1 MSPHTRLPIPSP
13 APPAATA
20 SARLPGLDGLRALAV
35 IAVIAY
41 HYVPAALP
49 GGFIGVD
56 VFFVI
61 SGFLITSLLI
71 GSLGRRERLR
81 SFWMRRA
88 RRLLPAL
95 VVLVLACCTA
105 ALFIG
110 RDVLAHIASQ
120 LVGALTFSSNWVYVA
135 LDQSYF
141 AQGSPQLFRN
151 LWSLAVEEQFYLVWP
166 LIVLALVAWMPRHGR
181 AGVPFALAAA
191 SVVTMAVLYSPG
203 ADPSRV
209 YYGTDTHFFGL
220 ALGAT
225 LAFVLDRARRW
236 DLYGQETAA
245 ERLTRRSAPV
255 VGVLALAGLIV
266 YAAFVH
272 DRDAFNYDGGL
283 TLVSVLTVALVWAAT
298 RPASALGA
306 ALDVRPLRAIG
317 VRSYGLY
324 LWHWPVFVLVG
335 AVASTASVGS
345 ASWAVPPIALAISAA
360 ATVLS
365 YRFVETP
372 IRRSGFRTL
381 VRPFTRT
388 SRARPALFG
397 AACVACAALLVGVVG
412 TSAAA
417 VEGMSGT
424 AAEQQVAAG
433 RRAIEQA
440 QHHTPTSSPA
450 GHAADAAGAP
460 ASSGPT
466 STPSPTPSAS
476 GPAASSDSSPVT
488 APAPRDGS
496 DITAIG
502 DSVMLASAPALLR
515 AFPGIAIDAVV
526 SRSPRDAPALLQEK
540 AADGTLRHTVIVGL
554 GTNGYLGTGTLDRDL
569 QAVGPGRRIVFVNI
583 YADRPWLGEVN
594 GDLGAFV
601 ASHQQT
607 ALADWHDAIAA
618 HPGLLS
624 PDGIHPGSEGG
635 VLYAEC
641 VAAALDRF

>member
-1 MSPHTRLPIPSP
+1 MSPHTRLPISSP
-13 APPAATA
+13 APPSATA
-20 SARLPGLDGLRALAV
+20 PERLPGLDGLRALAV
-35 IAVIAY
+35 VAVIAY
-41 HYVPAALP
+41 HYVPTALP

-105 ALFIG
+105 ALFMG
-110 RDVLAHIASQ
+110 RDVLAHIGSQ
-120 LVGALTFSSNWVYVA
+120 LAGALTFSSNWVYVA

-141 AQGSPQLFRN
+141 AQASPQLFRN

-166 LIVLALVAWMPRHGR
+166 LIVLALVAWMPRRGR
-181 AGVPFALAAA
+181 ATAPLVLAAA
-191 SVVTMAVLYSPG
+191 SVATMAVLYRPG

-220 ALGAT
+220 ALGAA
-225 LAFVLDRARRW
+225 LAFALDRQRRW
-236 DLYGQETAA
+236 DLYGQETVA
-245 ERLTRRSAPV
+245 ERFARRAAPV
-255 VGVLALAGLIV
+255 VGVLALVGLAA
-266 YAAFVH
+266 YAVFVH

-283 TLVSVLTVALVWAAT
+283 ALVSVLAVALVWAAT
-298 RPASALGA
+298 RPASALGT

-324 LWHWPVFVLVG
+324 LWHWPVLVLVG
-335 AVASTASVGS
+335 AVASAVSVGSASVGS
-345 ASWAVPPIALAISAA
+345 ASLDSASWAVPSIALAISAV
-360 ATVLS
+360 ATALS

-372 IRRSGFRTL
+372 IRRRGFRTL
-381 VRPFTRT
+381 VGPFTRT

-397 AACVACAALLVGVVG
+397 GACVACAALLVGVVG

-440 QHHTPTSSPA
+440 EHQAPA
-450 GHAADAAGAP
+450 PSHAVRSTDAAGAP
-460 ASSGPT
+460 ASPGPT
-466 STPSPTPSAS
+466 PTPSPTPSAS
-476 GPAASSDSSPVT
+476 VPAASPASAPVV

-515 AFPGIAIDAVV
+515 AFPGISIDAVV
-526 SRSPRDAPALLQEK
+526 SRSPRDAPALL
-540 AADGTLRHTVIVGL
+540 
-554 GTNGYLGTGTLDRDL
+554 
-569 QAVGPGRRIVFVNI
+569 
-583 YADRPWLGEVN
+583 
-594 GDLGAFV
+594 
-601 ASHQQT
+601 
-607 ALADWHDAIAA
+607 
-618 HPGLLS
+618 
-624 PDGIHPGSEGG
+624 
-635 VLYAEC
+635 
-641 VAAALDRF
+641 